1 MTFYSTYQ
9 IENLYATL
17 RIQTGLIFFF
27 LKSLMPVLFYW
38 KTFLKKQVQNG
49 VTKIICGFVLVFLFF
64 V

>member
-1 MTFYSTYQ
+1 MTTYSTYQ

-17 RIQTGLIFFF
+17 RIQTGLIFF

-38 KTFLKKQVQNG
+38 KTFKKKQVQNG

>member
-1 MTFYSTYQ
+1 M
-9 IENLYATL
+9 ENLYATL
-17 RIQTGLIFFF
+17 RIQTGLIFF

-38 KTFLKKQVQNG
+38 KTFKKKQVQNG

>member
-1 MTFYSTYQ
+1 MTSYSTYQ

-27 LKSLMPVLFYW
+27 EITHACSLLLKN
-38 KTFLKKQVQNG
+38 FLKKKQVQNG